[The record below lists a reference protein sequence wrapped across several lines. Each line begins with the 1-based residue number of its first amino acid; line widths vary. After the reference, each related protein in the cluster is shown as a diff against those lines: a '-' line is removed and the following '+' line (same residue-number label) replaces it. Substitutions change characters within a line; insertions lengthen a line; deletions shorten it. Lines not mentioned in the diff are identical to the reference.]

1 MSQFRDEKNLG
12 LKGVRQCPSVAANRD
27 GKFSVFKTLQLR
39 FLWGVS
45 VTFCVLEPGYLALGL
60 CLNAS
65 QLYAISRKLNFLY
78 LGLLLCT
85 MEIINNCID
94 FKVVAG
100 IEGVNASKGL
110 GTMPGTR

>member
-1 MSQFRDEKNLG
+1 MRKIWGSKGLG
-12 LKGVRQCPSVAANRD
+12 NAQAWQPIGMASSLSSKHCSSV
-27 GKFSVFKTLQLR
+27 